1 MMFCE
6 APAQEDKYFIFFN
19 LLGKKKKTKLGLPA
33 LFHNVTLCLCFHIGY
48 ISYRL

>member
-19 LLGKKKKTKLGLPA
+19 LLEKKKNKLGLPA